1 MHFPSSELDRLLD
14 KMNKT
19 LVNAGDD
26 VKARLEKCIAHCNRM
41 WMDDRA
47 RQRKSLIDLLCR
59 IEEDDNRVQEKR
71 FSQVVALGDILT
83 APLEVLLRDK

>member
-1 MHFPSSELDRLLD
+1 
-14 KMNKT
+14 
-19 LVNAGDD
+19 
-26 VKARLEKCIAHCNRM
+26 M

-47 RQRKSLIDLLCR
+47 RHRKSLIDPLCR
-59 IEEDDNRVQEKR
+59 IEEDDDRVQGKR